1 MQVVKQSPW
10 HRYRPW
16 IITVLVVA
24 LFAWA
29 FSGIP
34 MSSVKPQALLI
45 TKAIFTGLFHP
56 DWSYVYTG
64 DGEDLITALVE
75 TLAIAFLGTFISAIL
90 SVPFAFLAARTKKG
104 FFTPRSTLGGV
115 GIMQVVKQSPWH
127 RYRPWIITVLVVA
140 CFRGTLF
147 QFSVSFA
154 RLPLLLLSWS
164 SLSLLSLSHFSY
176 VCTGHNAS

>member
-45 TKAIFTGLFHP
+45 TKAIFTGLFLRLYRGWRRFDH
-56 DWSYVYTG
+56 
-64 DGEDLITALVE
+64 
-75 TLAIAFLGTFISAIL
+75 
-90 SVPFAFLAARTKKG
+90 SVG
-104 FFTPRSTLGGV
+104 
-115 GIMQVVKQSPWH
+115 
-127 RYRPWIITVLVVA
+127 
-140 CFRGTLF
+140 
-147 QFSVSFA
+147 
-154 RLPLLLLSWS
+154 
-164 SLSLLSLSHFSY
+164 
-176 VCTGHNAS
+176 

>member
-64 DGEDLITALVE
+64 DGEDANT
-75 TLAIAFLGTFISAIL
+75 T
-90 SVPFAFLAARTKKG
+90 
-104 FFTPRSTLGGV
+104 
-115 GIMQVVKQSPWH
+115 
-127 RYRPWIITVLVVA
+127 
-140 CFRGTLF
+140 
-147 QFSVSFA
+147 
-154 RLPLLLLSWS
+154 
-164 SLSLLSLSHFSY
+164 
-176 VCTGHNAS
+176 